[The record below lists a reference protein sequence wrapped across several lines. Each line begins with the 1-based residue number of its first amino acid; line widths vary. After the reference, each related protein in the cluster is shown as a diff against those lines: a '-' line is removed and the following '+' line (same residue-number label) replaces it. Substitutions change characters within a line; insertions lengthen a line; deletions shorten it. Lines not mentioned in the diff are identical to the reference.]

1 MSRPAAPSFTPGFTL
16 VALVALGIGLV
27 GPAAAQSRLR
37 FQQAHGA
44 YTFEIRQT
52 DAECDGAP
60 ADRLFSPDH
69 VFAASGFAVPGS
81 TPECP
86 PDQTFT
92 LRHRGQ
98 AMDSLGAFRVWLGA
112 EMDTLLL
119 WGNRDPA
126 DLPLPAGAVRDLT
139 GDGTAELIVAT
150 WSGGAHCC
158 HSYAVVSLGET
169 PRLLGVID
177 TQDGEL
183 RVEASTGGL
192 PTLTHHDFAFAY
204 WNESFAGSPAP
215 RVVLTWDGERF
226 APDPDRMTEP
236 PLPAAELAR
245 LVAETRADAAWAS
258 AFPPS
263 AYWGT
268 LLDLLY
274 AGRGAQAAAFARD
287 AWPGDALGQAVFLRW
302 FADQLGQSPYGTDVA
317 DFNRDAVDWL

>member
-1 MSRPAAPSFTPGFTL
+1 MPLCAHAAFVLVTL
-16 VALVALGIGLV
+16 GLAH
-27 GPAAAQSRLR
+27 PAAAQSRLLFR
-37 FQQAHGA
+37 QPHGA
-44 YTFEIRQT
+44 YTVEIRQS
-52 DAECDGAP
+52 DAPCDDAP
-60 ADRLFSPDH
+60 SGRLFGPNH
-69 VFAASGFAVPGS
+69 VFDASGFAVPGR

-86 PDQTFT
+86 PGQTVT

-98 AMDSLGAFRVWLGA
+98 AVDSLGAFRVWLGA

-119 WGNRDPA
+119 WGDRSPA

-139 GDGTAELIVAT
+139 GDGTPELVVGT

-158 HSYAVVSLGET
+158 RSYAVVSLGET

-177 TQDGEL
+177 TQDSEL
-183 RVEASTGGL
+183 RVEVGADGVPML
-192 PTLTHHDFAFAY
+192 VHHDFAFAY

-236 PLPAAELAR
+236 PLPAGDFSR

-274 AGRGAQAAAFARD
+274 AGRSAQAAAFARD
-287 AWPGDALGQAVFLRW
+287 AWPGDALGRAVFLRW
-302 FADQLGQSPYGTDVA
+302 FSDQLSQSPYGTDVA
-317 DFNRDAVDWL
+317 DRSREAVDWL